1 MEYKIPESIQIK
13 KIRDKD
19 HRHFVVLPYKAI
31 IDKRVTA
38 ANIRALAIL
47 AAYCNKQGFSIV
59 GLRTLAKKLE
69 TSYQNVFNH
78 LKKLEELGYVE
89 SRKKSAFPGIRGNLR
104 RIIYDNVVKWDD
116 VKSYMLD
123 NEDINHIL
131 HVNKIDNYEDWL
143 WRLLYLF

>member
-78 LKKLEELGYVE
+78 LKKFEELGYVE

-131 HVNKIDNYEDWL
+131 HVNKIDNYED
-143 WRLLYLF
+143 

>member
-131 HVNKIDNYEDWL
+131 HVNKIDNNED
-143 WRLLYLF
+143 

>member
-131 HVNKIDNYEDWL
+131 HVNKIDNYED
-143 WRLLYLF
+143 